1 MGFKELMNQLMA
13 GDPESQGQ
21 LKQTMRN
28 FISELKEHNVNKV
41 RLYVYNSDNYGH
53 QATTVHLMR
62 RFIELT
68 GYQHEIQ
75 VTYESDDLPIKL
87 ALLIPGLDP
96 QRIEEEH
103 YTIRYL
109 TAQLTFLKL
118 NPNIPPGDEYQLG
131 FTGGADNENKN
142 LANRINVNVML
153 RAQPYNWRKEL
164 GSGELFL
171 NSVELKNGEI
181 LNIISLE
188 TAFNVLPYKFDE
200 KSVQSVPDF
209 VWQWY
214 QETQRFNPD
223 LKNRVNN
230 CHTLLN
236 ACEKKQD
243 VKIWPAYG
251 LHQFQKLENDG
262 IKIAGKDTLFNI
274 VVSGAVYQKKYD
286 RRPIVLT
293 ILNNEAELDLSYL
306 NILQTSGVTNVI
318 NLLRDKEKASCDVEG
333 KNKEV
338 LKYKTMLAKG
348 NFKFI
353 TKEKCEEYLESS
365 KKELQEAEDNLRQG
379 LENIS
384 SFERDVSVLTQ
395 NLNFTK
401 IIKRPELT
409 PDGITTC
416 INELNDY
423 EIAVVIV
430 GKQPQDIFNHLYYAA
445 RMPCIFEGQGTSS
458 LVISLGKPYFQM
470 NKEDNKSIN
479 YPTIPPVAQEQ
490 NELQRH
496 LQYTSNLIRCS
507 LDNYVSKQIKNFDS
521 SDVYLYSSAINE
533 IAACIN
539 AMWSPSDVSKYFNS
553 LLDNYQNK
561 EQYDKSYMSFCATEM
576 VANKTFKS
584 CFTNLS
590 PRLTLKEETITLE
603 QIYQSLINAWHDD
616 SVDLIAALPA
626 SYFSKFYTSVIGGS
640 FVVEV
645 GKKDITL
652 RKDGSGTVKSVLL
665 TKGETSAF
673 AELLSVDLEFCI
685 EAQNIVSILTCRS
698 SGSWNIE
705 NIPWIGFENPG
716 FVMKVFETPFSVNG
730 GLIGKI
736 KGTGLEV
743 LVRYPAANNQWVIS
757 GNFSQPYP
765 SIAMFYQMAGGIDLV
780 QGLPAPLNSMA
791 GFGLSDIEFMYNTQS
806 LSISYISFIMKTSE
820 PWVILENPELKITPS
835 VSAVITDPVS
845 LSDRRINYTITGQF
859 MIGDG
864 TIIVAATYPDFQLSA
879 GLVAGVISLS
889 DLIKM
894 FGVEIDLQS
903 EVTSFDMR
911 MSPST
916 GNYDLSA
923 NIATSWYIPNKESA
937 LFEISGLSFEVAG
950 KDNKHEVTFIGSTEI
965 LPNSLK
971 IGITITA
978 MYSTENSW
986 TFSGQQTSG
995 QVSIGSLIKEYL
1007 GWDTGQKLNIDGL
1020 GLTIETKTNSYEF
1033 NAKTAEPW
1041 EIPFPIEELTIFGK
1055 VTIGYNNGSQSIS
1068 PPSQHVSKAKMPVL
1082 IIDEVTQN
1090 LPVLIS
1096 GENNLGPY
1104 GYISAEI
1111 KWNNIDLLISY
1122 NFKPTVK
1129 CFEVTWGIFT
1139 GKIEATQEDETH
1151 YVATMQFTR
1160 TTTLGSMIETMVSWA
1175 TGSEFGLA
1183 APWNVLDK
1191 IPLSNLKLI
1200 WDFKDKTVK
1209 FEVDIGPIDIGFGKI
1224 NSIGVCY
1231 NKEKQVNI
1239 ELDASFIWGNEI
1251 VKWDA
1256 TKPER
1261 TPSPGGSGNSYL
1273 DLRLLAMG
1281 QHVTIDKFMPSG
1293 MTQINT
1299 VQDAI
1304 KCMEQLPE
1312 PKSGEIPAITFDANS
1327 SWLFGA
1333 DFGILRLDANKKQI
1347 QNRLMPACILEE
1359 EAPKYLLTL
1368 QTVFNDPYLYALR
1381 IALDGDAAKV
1391 FKGLDF
1397 QIMYRKLSDNIGVY
1411 SAEIALPDI
1420 MRYLTIGAYSITLP
1434 VFAIDI
1440 YSTGDFKV
1448 DIGFPWNVDFS
1459 RSFSIEAIIAPGI
1472 PLVGSGGI
1480 YFGKLP
1486 QVAATNLPVTAK
1498 GQFNPI
1504 LVFGFG
1510 AQLGVGKTVQYG
1522 ILKAGIS
1529 LTMFGI
1535 LEGLLAKWNTYDGTS
1550 ADTSDKL
1557 QLQGDYY
1564 FWLQGT
1570 LGIIGKIFGT
1580 VDFTVVK
1587 ADVNITIMIYAQ
1599 ITFAAYEPI
1608 PITVVASVDATASLV
1623 INLGL
1628 FKINLHFS
1636 FSVKIKETL
1645 NIPSPQDPEK
1655 APWFESNK
1663 YGPGRLSSPLHCRL
1677 RDHRLALMGM
1687 GTVEQ
1692 ITPDWSK
1699 LTKPTSPASLE
1710 GYISFALT
1718 IAGDR
1723 AFDTGETPD
1732 LLKQDPCY
1740 ISSTFIDSVP
1750 AAMEDDFTSARKAE
1764 GLEGEKDTSFEILAK
1779 LVARW
1784 SIASI
1789 QNENVTPEQVDAL
1802 VVNDKSLEDLLN
1814 YLNNSQESI
1823 PISIQSIEA
1832 FLSDQIQLTL
1842 SMPKVQGEANA
1853 AFFPMPLPLIL
1864 ERSAYGDAPAL
1875 SYSLDKYNAIEAD
1888 FISELKDYFDQLAVQ
1903 VQEES
1908 GKKAKALMLND
1919 EQENSVGSF
1928 IFTDYFNLIMSQ
1940 MLQALRSGLRDFKRP
1955 IKSGDTGN
1963 EIVKWVNDTGEIIQE
1978 KYKFTLNDL
1987 FEGNAN
1993 HELNKGCK
2001 LILHSVDYTIQA
2013 GDTFNSIATRDIYGN
2028 TFDALTLAKKDAD
2041 ESGLLVDG
2049 RKIIYS
2055 NKDEY
2060 TVSGSVSLN
2069 VIADHFKVSLDELLA
2084 NSNILK
2090 DEKLLKPFALITLP
2104 DFSYTTNAE
2113 DTLRS
2118 VAKAYSITIKDLA
2131 SIDDNGEIKDL
2142 FSDSEPYID
2151 LVHLPQ
2157 FQVGELIKEAQR
2169 SKALEHLSCMVSR
2182 YYFHGLRLPTDKIVP
2197 KEEGMWVTRDNNG
2210 VLHLPTAAG
2219 LFALTGQQMAIP
2231 PLGTDPLTFSITR
2244 PSSGLDWIQFK
2255 DEEQH
2260 DVQTLSLSIVP
2271 PAPGNYSDA
2280 PQDDYLRIQSLYNY
2294 ATQNPLDLELQFI
2307 GPQCMV
2313 TSNES
2318 VYPLSSSI
2326 PYQSSTPITYPSK
2339 GTLEGDRP
2347 RIWYLPKDMLSLP
2360 RIDAPEM
2367 DPCPCFNLQTNHYN
2381 EVTGKTD
2388 KSPLNYYG
2396 WTTAIEFTIKRL
2408 PEIPV
2413 EESLKKTY
2421 AYNNTYE
2428 IMGAGGQEVV
2438 LLERIVQSI
2447 QDNNVFSQL
2456 VLGYRPNSDKDAVLR
2471 AETGSRITMGISQVN
2486 LSTVT
2491 RPPNQIAHE
2500 LLGAEE
2506 IDKAILLN
2514 TPTEFIRLLWEASI
2528 TRAGGFY
2535 LYYYD
2540 DINGGLPD
2548 LIFND
2553 KNEAMVTL
2561 IVIYSPEK
2569 PEQKDRLHSYMNSV
2583 LIGDPIDMSI
2593 SAVIAQ
2599 TISLPVLH
2607 MVKVGESLNSIAAR
2621 YYSNILSIVQ
2631 NNPEI
2636 SFTKDATF
2644 TLANGMYICTEDGIK
2659 LADVANYFKMDE
2671 TEIKEE
2677 NPRLDESRW
2686 TYGLK
2691 KGTPI
2696 RLPKSELTVGVSP
2709 GGETLQSLANYYG
2722 STPAAIAGENQFVVD
2737 LLSAEQSLNICTG
2750 PFIQSGSTLQDVQ
2763 TIGVTRN
2770 PLPEIPYDDPS
2781 NPDYAKNYLLNLYT
2795 ILGVSVDGNQD
2806 FIESNIG
2813 LPLGPQVK
2821 SQPDNMDKIRAA
2833 KPSNNKDLIYSKS
2846 ILYSKLLSDVNVKT
2860 TTKVKPYQS
2869 NGRLLQIDYSWYDLF
2884 GNRLVTQIGQNLED
2898 SINTKKPILTGYTDS
2913 LVGLS
2918 QWPSTSAHWTVAA
2931 SATPDDSFLLK
2942 MTIRFVSSPFEKPKE
2957 SESNP
2962 EQILAQLEEKEPE
2975 PWQIRARTAFVIYD
2989 LLLNQLN
2996 DSNGINFWFETSLLT
3011 CPVPVPVDQSGLGSL
3026 SSLASGTLLDKLT
3039 KIRDYLRA
3047 CCDWTTGP
3055 VPIPPSKSDS
3065 EITLQAKVNKVDLR
3079 EEQLFKLNFQF
3090 VIERVNGLVEGDS
3103 ATIPAV
3109 KRIATPVTPKGEDDN
3124 KPDVDNLS
3132 LDLFAKNIEDTL
3144 SVTGKHTLTVA
3155 TGVDRFEADAGGSAV
3170 AVWIV
3175 RLGES
3180 IDQAISFSIS
3190 DKNPPQIFAPQP
3202 ISNQLITK
3210 KATIYNYESSEN
3222 FDPEKNELTGTQHT
3236 LTFTDIEVDKWVR
3249 QLFNDIDD
3257 LLSPEYVSSILVI
3270 DQCKGVVHPK
3280 GISSFLDSFNDQKK
3294 ALADIAK
3301 KLMSP
3306 VYKTENTHSE
3316 TENTHLAFAQ
3326 EALRQELLVKLSNFY
3341 STRAAIS
3348 FSANVKAN
3356 IIEVGAKSEDMPQL
3370 FGNIVWSNKD
3380 LASSQITLTSP
3391 KLILNTNSDV
3401 PLTFLVEAP
3410 TQTTSKTLPLN
3421 LSFNGTSI
3429 EHQISSVPGIED
3441 YKASTWLDFVRPETA
3456 KKLQADLGNFEI
3468 PMFECSFPLNP
3479 RMDVQTGKAT
3489 HPESTNLSDLTL
3501 WNYTFAY
3508 SQDFHYPQDIIHGKV
3523 EYNIQDN
3530 ANKFL
3535 ANSDDAF
3542 QALAQFANSRSTLE
3556 KYLKESVPGINANT
3570 CDPSTI
3576 NRAAKV
3582 LGAFLKMVTDVA
3594 KVGLPGLFYSKA
3606 LLPAIA
3612 EDENFYEFYI
3622 EEDTKQISLNGETEP
3637 SKAWV
3642 VTIFSKNKKQS
3653 ANLKGDP
3660 YVDIE
3665 GYDHQLVL
3673 SLSDREKGQYAY
3685 YYLPEDKKVPKMPLT
3700 GDKAQII
3707 AKRTMVL
3714 PGMQILQYQD
3724 AKSTIYIK
3732 RNEELVK
3739 GSPSN
3744 NSFVYQTPEVTFSNP
3759 MHPTITSDQ
3768 TVDIAKLGSSTDE
3781 PVKRSLKEHLKVLF
3795 DELLKDSPAGNVTI
3809 QTEVIYNFSII
3820 DSTSE
3825 SVLPDLVVSNSIL
3838 LQPPLMVII
3847 EKTTNPKNIEN
3858 MVSQL
3863 ADGINYWCEKNKPV
3877 ESKAF
3882 LKFKTSIMSNLTY
3895 QSTPLITLTNL
3906 FLFMEYIVKPNYRQ

>member
-1 MGFKELMNQLMA
+1 MSFFGNVIGTIIGQAKIDSTDNLIKSIAEFK
-13 GDPESQGQ
+13 
-21 LKQTMRN
+21 
-28 FISELKEHNVNKV
+28 SELNKETSIRFFVAGSNG
-41 RLYVYNSDNYGH
+41 SGH
-53 QATTVHLMR
+53 QSTTVHIMMR
-62 RFIELT
+62 LVYGFKYSNTIEV
-68 GYQHEIQ
+68 YYEEKEI
-75 VTYESDDLPIKL
+75 SDKPTKDKL
-87 ALLIPGLDP
+87 INLIPGLTNENFGRGINIGPEGQQASIKFILYDQKQKP
-96 QRIEEEH
+96 GE
-103 YTIRYL
+103 
-109 TAQLTFLKL
+109 LKKF
-118 NPNIPPGDEYQLG
+118 G
-131 FTGGADNENKN
+131 FTGGADDEEINYAKN
-142 LANRINVNVML
+142 LNTTYFL
-153 RAQPYNWRKEL
+153 RLQPLNWDHESKIE
-164 GSGELFL
+164 FL
-171 NSVELKNGEI
+171 EEGKTAIILDSLKKKNYFYGASTLAAEDWTPMIESALIGLARRRVELAQILFTKLEANQILLMPVYGIRDDGKMQAGENVKPEVFMFSLLASLLSLAQSNEGLPKKTVLVSFGEI
-181 LNIISLE
+181 
-188 TAFNVLPYKFDE
+188 T
-200 KSVQSVPDF
+200 
-209 VWQWY
+209 
-214 QETQRFNPD
+214 
-223 LKNRVNN
+223 
-230 CHTLLN
+230 
-236 ACEKKQD
+236 
-243 VKIWPAYG
+243 
-251 LHQFQKLENDG
+251 ENTFS
-262 IKIAGKDTLFNI
+262 K
-274 VVSGAVYQKKYD
+274 VVSGCESFLNEQLSSARQSRSNFNQRTPPWIRENNKALAYVKALELIQGK
-286 RRPIVLT
+286 IGETVGL
-293 ILNNEAELDLSYL
+293 LNN
-306 NILQTSGVTNVI
+306 
-318 NLLRDKEKASCDVEG
+318 
-333 KNKEV
+333 
-338 LKYKTMLAKG
+338 LKSLYVK
-348 NFKFI
+348 
-353 TKEKCEEYLESS
+353 
-365 KKELQEAEDNLRQG
+365 D
-379 LENIS
+379 
-384 SFERDVSVLTQ
+384 
-395 NLNFTK
+395 
-401 IIKRPELT
+401 
-409 PDGITTC
+409 TTTVD
-416 INELNDY
+416 ELNTLLDNNSQNVLYLQLGGIPNPVFDY
-423 EIAVVIV
+423 FYSKANLPTV
-430 GKQPQDIFNHLYYAA
+430 
-445 RMPCIFEGQGTSS
+445 FEGQGTAAKAYCYGLPYLQLPKNPSGIKYPSDLVGTGKDGHENFATAIKAIFEMFPYATDIYLENSS
-458 LVISLGKPYFQM
+458 EAKTYFQNKVEILSGFIKLTLSVGDTIIKQYM
-470 NKEDNKSIN
+470 TLLKETYGSEKEDKLLLGIVELKKQLPVGNKMQEECVFSSISASLQS
-479 YPTIPPVAQEQ
+479 TRLEDLLEQ
-490 NELQRH
+490 LN
-496 LQYTSNLIRCS
+496 
-507 LDNYVSKQIKNFDS
+507 K
-521 SDVYLYSSAINE
+521 AITPE
-533 IAACIN
+533 RTL
-539 AMWSPSDVSKYFNS
+539 K
-553 LLDNYQNK
+553 LLD
-561 EQYDKSYMSFCATEM
+561 
-576 VANKTFKS
+576 
-584 CFTNLS
+584 
-590 PRLTLKEETITLE
+590 
-603 QIYQSLINAWHDD
+603 
-616 SVDLIAALPA
+616 ALPA
-626 SYFSKFYTSVIGGS
+626 GGIKTFYSKIVTDDSFLITNAEVTSVYDNEKVLTRI
-640 FVVEV
+640 
-645 GKKDITL
+645 
-652 RKDGSGTVKSVLL
+652 SV
-665 TKGETSAF
+665 TGETNSFQLPITVRTFDFTNFPAGL
-673 AELLSVDLEFCI
+673 ASHGEYIVSDVEAKWDLEGAPWIGLHTPGFSLNVFDNPTPV
-685 EAQNIVSILTCRS
+685 EGVVFASLKSPASTLSLDFPMQTQ
-698 SGSWNIE
+698 WNIE
-705 NIPWIGFENPG
+705 ADME
-716 FVMKVFETPFSVNG
+716 K
-730 GLIGKI
+730 
-736 KGTGLEV
+736 
-743 LVRYPAANNQWVIS
+743 
-757 GNFSQPYP
+757 PYP
-765 SIAMFYQMAGGIDLV
+765 SIGTVSQLLGGIDPI
-780 QGLPAPLNSMA
+780 QNLPAPLNTLIDLGISKIKITYNQVIPSISFLWIKIEP
-791 GFGLSDIEFMYNTQS
+791 GKQTKWDIFPNVTVQNLSIEF
-806 LSISYISFIMKTSE
+806 
-820 PWVILENPELKITPS
+820 S
-835 VSAVITDPVS
+835 VSNPGNLSQRKICTQLAGSITVGEGIVS
-845 LSDRRINYTITGQF
+845 LY
-859 MIGDG
+859 
-864 TIIVAATYPDFQLSA
+864 ATYPNFTIYGNLDSGKIQ
-879 GLVAGVISLS
+879 LS
-889 DLIKM
+889 DLLKM
-894 FGVEIDLQS
+894 FAPNNQIDLKSSITEFRTFVIPEENSFSISGTIEANWPITICGKKLFELEQLCLQIQINGNQKLAMIGA
-903 EVTSFDMR
+903 VTSILPG
-911 MSPST
+911 SGSE
-916 GNYDLSA
+916 
-923 NIATSWYIPNKESA
+923 I
-937 LFEISGLSFEVAG
+937 EISITTTWQSQDQSIIFEG
-950 KDNKHEVTFIGSTEI
+950 R
-965 LPNSLK
+965 
-971 IGITITA
+971 
-978 MYSTENSW
+978 
-986 TFSGQQTSG
+986 QTSG
-995 QVSIGSLIKEYL
+995 KIPIGALIKEYL
-1007 GWDTGQKLNIDGL
+1007 GWDTGQELGIDGL

-1068 PPSQHVSKAKMPVL
+1068 PPLQRVSKAKMPVL

-1090 LPVLIS
+1090 LLVLTS

-1111 KWNNIDLLISY
+1111 EWNNIDLLISY
-1122 NFKPTVK
+1122 NFEPTVK

-1139 GKIEATQEDETH
+1139 GEIKATQEDETH

-1209 FEVDIGPIDIGFGKI
+1209 FEVDIGPIDIGFCKI

-1231 NKEKQVNI
+1231 TKEKQVNI
-1239 ELDASFIWGNEI
+1239 ELDASFIWGKEI
-1251 VKWDA
+1251 VQWDA
-1256 TKPER
+1256 TKPEN

-1381 IALDGDAAKV
+1381 IALDGDAAKI

-1535 LEGLLAKWNTYDGTS
+1535 LEGLLAKWNPYEGTS
-1550 ADTSDKL
+1550 TDTSDSL

-1564 FWLQGT
+1564 FWMQGT

-1580 VDFTVVK
+1580 VDFAVVK
-1587 ADVNITIMIYAQ
+1587 ADVNITIKMYAQ

-1645 NIPSPQDPEK
+1645 TIPSPQDPEK
-1655 APWFESNK
+1655 APWFENNK
-1663 YGPGRLSSPLHCRL
+1663 YGPGRLSGPIHCRL

-1687 GTVEQ
+1687 GAAEQ

-1699 LTKPTSPASLE
+1699 LSKPAASASLE

-1718 IAGDR
+1718 VAGDR

-1740 ISSTFIDSVP
+1740 VASTFIDSVP
-1750 AAMEDDFTSARKAE
+1750 AATEHDFTSARKAE

-1784 SIASI
+1784 AIASI

-1802 VVNDKSLEDLLN
+1802 VVNDKGLEDLLD

-1823 PISIQSIEA
+1823 PIPLQSIEA

-1842 SMPKVQGEANA
+1842 SMPKIQGEANA

-1908 GKKAKALMLND
+1908 GKKAKALMLSD

-2049 RKIIYS
+2049 RKITYP
-2055 NKDEY
+2055 NRDEY

-2118 VAKAYSITIKDLA
+2118 VAKAYNITIKDLA

-2210 VLHLPTAAG
+2210 VLHLPAAAG

-2280 PQDDYLRIQSLYNY
+2280 PQDDYLRIQALCNY
-2294 ATQNPLDLELQFI
+2294 ATQNPLDLELQSI

-2360 RIDAPEM
+2360 RTDAPEI

-2428 IMGAGGQEVV
+2428 IMGASGQEVV

-2447 QDNNVFSQL
+2447 QDNNAFSQL
-2456 VLGYRPNSDKDAVLR
+2456 VLGYRLNSDKDAVLR

-2491 RPPNQIAHE
+2491 RPPSLIAHE

-2540 DINGGLPD
+2540 DIDGGLPD

-2553 KNEAMVTL
+2553 KDEAMVTL

-2569 PEQKDRLHSYMNSV
+2569 PEQKDRLRSYMNSV
-2583 LIGDPIDMSI
+2583 LIGDPIDMSTN
-2593 SAVIAQ
+2593 AVVAQ
-2599 TISLPVLH
+2599 TTSLPVLH
-2607 MVKVGESLNSIAAR
+2607 VVKIGESLNSIATQ
-2621 YYSNILSIVQ
+2621 YYSNLLSIVQ

-2644 TLANGMYICTEDGIK
+2644 TLVNGTYTCTEDGIK
-2659 LADVANYFKMDE
+2659 LADIAKYSKMDE
-2671 TEIKEE
+2671 TEIKEA

-2722 STPAAIAGENQFVVD
+2722 STPTAIAGENQFVVD
-2737 LLSAEQSLNICTG
+2737 LLSAGQSLNICTG
-2750 PFIQSGSTLQDVQ
+2750 PFIQSGSTLPDVQ

-2813 LPLGPQVK
+2813 LPLSPQVE

-2833 KPSNNKDLIYSKS
+2833 KPSNDKDLIYSKS
-2846 ILYSKLLSDVNVKT
+2846 ILYSKLLSDIRVKT

-2884 GNRLVTQIGQNLED
+2884 GNRLVTQIYQKSED
-2898 SINTKKPILTGYTDS
+2898 GINTKKPILTGYTDS

-3109 KRIATPVTPKGEDDN
+3109 KRIATPVTPKGEDNN
-3124 KPDVDNLS
+3124 KPDVDNIS

-3144 SVTGKHTLTVA
+3144 SVTGKYTLTVA

-3180 IDQAISFSIS
+3180 IDQAISFSVS
-3190 DKNPPQIFAPQP
+3190 DKNPPQIFAPRP

-3222 FDPEKNELTGTQHT
+3222 FDPEKNELTGTQQT

-3280 GISSFLDSFNDQKK
+3280 GISSFLGSFNDQKK

-3306 VYKTENTHSE
+3306 VYK

-3356 IIEVGAKSEDMPQL
+3356 IIEAGAKSEDMPQL

-3401 PLTFLVEAP
+3401 PLTFLVETS
-3410 TQTTSKTLPLN
+3410 TQTESKTLPLN

-3468 PMFECSFPLNP
+3468 PMFERSFPLNP

-3489 HPESTNLSDLTL
+3489 RPESSNLSDLTL
-3501 WNYTFAY
+3501 WDYTFAY
-3508 SQDFHYPQDIIHGKV
+3508 SQDFHYPQDRIYGKV
-3523 EYNIQDN
+3523 EYNLQDN

-3535 ANSDDAF
+3535 ADSDDAF
-3542 QALAQFANSRSTLE
+3542 RALAQFANARSTLE

-3570 CDPSTI
+3570 CDQSTI
-3576 NRAAKV
+3576 NTAAKV

-3594 KVGLPGLFYSKA
+3594 KVGSPDHFYSKA
-3606 LLPAIA
+3606 LLSAIA
-3612 EDENFYEFYI
+3612 EDENFYKFYI
-3622 EEDTKQISLNGETEP
+3622 EEDTKQISLNGETES

-3642 VTIFSKNKKQS
+3642 VTIFSENKKLLV
-3653 ANLKGDP
+3653 NLKGNP

-3673 SLSDREKGQYAY
+3673 SLSNIEKGQYAY
-3685 YYLPEDKKVPKMPLT
+3685 YYLPEDKKGPKMPLT
-3700 GDKAQII
+3700 GDKAQVI
-3707 AKRTMVL
+3707 AKRTLVL
-3714 PGMQILQYQD
+3714 PGMQILRYQD

-3838 LQPPLMVII
+3838 LQPPLMVLI
-3847 EKTTNPKNIEN
+3847 EKTTNPENIEN

-3882 LKFKTSIMSNLTY
+3882 LKFKTSIMSNLAY

-3906 FLFMEYIVKPNYRQ
+3906 FLFMEDIVKPNYRQ